1 MAVLR
6 NSINLNRY
14 VEGDSV
20 GGRRDAF
27 ERCRYNNEDDDYDD
41 DDTMVS
47 GQRRI

>member
-14 VEGDSV
+14 TEGDSV

-27 ERCRYNNEDDDYDD
+27 ERRCNNDDDD
-41 DDTMVS
+41 DDTTVS